1 MTPYKL
7 LYRFGLVPWE
17 RRDVEDSWKAV
28 FERPDAPAPGRALDV
43 GCGSGRDA
51 VYLAQRGWHVTAV
64 DFVDE
69 ALANAKRRAA
79 EAGVEVQ
86 WVKADVARLGE
97 IGLEPGYTLLYD
109 FGCIHGLP
117 DDARRGAAA
126 GLTELAA
133 PLATLLL
140 GAFKRGRRLLLPT
153 GMDQEEVVA
162 LLSDSWELQEVRSVA
177 TDDMPRPV
185 RKAEPTGYRF
195 TRRG

>member
-126 GLTELAA
+126 GLSELAA

>member
-162 LLSDSWELQEVRSVA
+162 LLSDPWELQEVRSVA

>member
-1 MTPYKL
+1 VGAAGRRGFLEGGVRASRRPSAGPGARRRL
-7 LYRFGLVPWE
+7 RVGARRRVPGAARLARNGGRF
-17 RRDVEDSWKAV
+17 RR
-28 FERPDAPAPGRALDV
+28 
-43 GCGSGRDA
+43 
-51 VYLAQRGWHVTAV
+51 RGAG
-64 DFVDE
+64 
-69 ALANAKRRAA
+69 KRQAA
-79 EAGVEVQ
+79 GGGAGVEVQ

-97 IGLEPGYTLLYD
+97 IGLQPGYTLLYD

-126 GLTELAA
+126 GLSELAA